1 MIQYQHVLLCWT
13 TAEKKLTKAIRAF
26 GQRRELYETIC
37 SDLGVKH
44 LELIIDFVT
53 RWNSTYEMMERALLM
68 KQVTIIFRKFH
79 GMVLLFLFLKCYRT
93 LLAYK

>member
-1 MIQYQHVLLCWT
+1 MKINFFLQL
-13 TAEKKLTKAIRAF
+13 KKLIKAIRAS

-37 SDLGVKH
+37 ADLGVKH

-68 KQVTIIFRKFH
+68 QQVRYYFQIFI
-79 GMVLLFLFLKCYRT
+79 
-93 LLAYK
+93 